1 MLAPPIRTLLNV
13 ILIKYGGATNQNFTQ
28 CNSKV
33 LAHSIKT
40 KQLNT
45 TTESFFLNVLY
56 TMTGLMDI
64 FFTRL
69 DG

>member
-1 MLAPPIRTLLNV
+1 MLASQIRTFFNA
-13 ILIKYGGATNQNFTQ
+13 ILIKYVSITNQNFLQ

-45 TTESFFLNVLY
+45 ITESFFLNVLY
-56 TMTGLMDI
+56 TMTMWMEI

-69 DG
+69 NG